1 MLLAL
6 LMADQ
11 MAGAPA
17 IQFDLRNLQPES
29 ACERDGGRPDEI
41 VVCAP
46 SDSLKRFR
54 LRRLQ
59 SDKFEAKPIRA
70 ETGLI
75 GNVKIAAE
83 VEKATMLDGTA
94 SNRMMVR
101 FKIPF

>member
-1 MLLAL
+1 MLLAML
-6 LMADQ
+6 IADQ
-11 MAGAPA
+11 AAAA
-17 IQFDLRNLQPES
+17 IRFDLRNLQPEN
-29 ACERDGGRPDEI
+29 ACERNGGRTDEI

-46 SDSLKRFR
+46 SESLARFR
-54 LRRLQ
+54 LRQLPA
-59 SDKFEAKPIRA
+59 DKFEAKPIRA

-83 VEKATMLDGTA
+83 AEKATMPDGTV

>member
-11 MAGAPA
+11 MAVASA

-29 ACERDGGRPDEI
+29 ACERDDSQSGEI

-46 SDSLKRFR
+46 SDSLEGFR
-54 LRRLQ
+54 LRRLP
-59 SDKFEAKPIRA
+59 SDRFEAKPIRA
-70 ETGLI
+70 ETALI
-75 GNVKIAAE
+75 GNMKIAAE
-83 VEKATMLDGTA
+83 AEKATMPDGPA
-94 SNRMMVR
+94 SNRMMMR